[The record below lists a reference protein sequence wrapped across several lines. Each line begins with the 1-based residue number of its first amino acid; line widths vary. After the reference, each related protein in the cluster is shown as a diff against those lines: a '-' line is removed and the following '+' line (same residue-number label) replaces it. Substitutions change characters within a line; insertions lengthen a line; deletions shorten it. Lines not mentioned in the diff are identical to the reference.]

1 MTLVI
6 LPDMK
11 TAISLPDDLFRQAD
25 DLAKRLG
32 IPRSQLY
39 ARALAEYLD
48 AHGSAHVTD
57 ALDAVYGDTAPSLD
71 PEIAA
76 AQAATVGEESW

>member
-1 MTLVI
+1 MVI
-6 LPDMK
+6 LSDMK

-48 AHGSAHVTD
+48 AHGSAQVTD
-57 ALDAVYGDTAPSLD
+57 ALNAVYGETASSLD
-71 PEIAA
+71 PEIAG
-76 AQAATVGEESW
+76 AQAAAVGEEGW